1 MANSIFEWLLTIFPI
16 RHFITESSRCNSVG
30 LAEITVK
37 CMDSARREN
46 TQLLSPE
53 EEIIIQMA
61 KEYPLLFIA
70 L

>member
-1 MANSIFEWLLTIFPI
+1 MVNSIFEWLLTIFPM
-16 RHFITESSRCNSVG
+16 RHFVTESTHCNSVG
-30 LAEITVK
+30 LEEITVK
-37 CMDSARREN
+37 CMDYARREN